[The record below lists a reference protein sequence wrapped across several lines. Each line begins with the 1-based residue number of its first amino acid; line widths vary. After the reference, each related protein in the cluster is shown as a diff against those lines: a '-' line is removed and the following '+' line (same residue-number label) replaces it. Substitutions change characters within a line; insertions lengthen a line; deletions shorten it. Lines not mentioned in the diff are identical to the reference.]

1 MAIRP
6 RTAALGAGACVAMLV
21 VVWFASFH
29 VAFFS
34 HANQSIY
41 LQFGDLQAHGR
52 LEWIARHFVAPFDP
66 NPYVYLA
73 LVPVAVAVLRGR
85 PRSALAVVAIIL
97 GANVTTELLKH
108 TLSEPR
114 LPFVPTPSW
123 PSGHSTAVMSLALA
137 SVLAAPTRLRP
148 AAAALGAS
156 LAIAVGYSVIA
167 TGMHYPSDVVGGFL
181 VAATWTL
188 LTVAALLAAE
198 RWRPSPATPGAG
210 PISIRAV
217 LGAPGIVLLGAL
229 MLTAIVVLSRPDDFV
244 SYARAH
250 EAFIVGAAGIG
261 ALGLALSTGVVLSV
275 RR

>member
-1 MAIRP
+1 
-6 RTAALGAGACVAMLV
+6 MLV

-29 VAFFS
+29 VPFFS

-52 LEWIARHFVAPFDP
+52 LDWIASHFVSPFDP

-73 LVPVAVAVLRGR
+73 LAPVAVAVLRGR
-85 PRSALAVVAIIL
+85 PRSALAVIGILL

-108 TLSEPR
+108 ILAEPR
-114 LPFVPTPSW
+114 LPFMPAPSW

-188 LTVAALLAAE
+188 LAVAALLAAE
-198 RWRPSPATPGAG
+198 RWRPSPTPGSG
-210 PISIRAV
+210 PLSIRAV
-217 LGAPGIVLLGAL
+217 LGAPGAVLLGAL
-229 MLTAIVVLSRPDDFV
+229 FLTAIVVLTRPHDVFD
-244 SYARAH
+244 YARAH
-250 EAFIVGAAGIG
+250 EAFLVGAAGIG

>member
-1 MAIRP
+1 MR
-6 RTAALGAGACVAMLV
+6 GDAGASSGSRPSTSRSSATPTSRSTV
-21 VVWFASFH
+21 
-29 VAFFS
+29 
-34 HANQSIY
+34 
-41 LQFGDLQAHGR
+41 QFGDLHAHSR
-52 LEWIARHFVAPFDP
+52 LEWIAWHFVSPFDP

-108 TLSEPR
+108 VLAEPS
-114 LPFVPTPSW
+114 LPFMPAPSW

-148 AAAALGAS
+148 VAAALGAS

-188 LTVAALLAAE
+188 TAVAGLLAAE
-198 RWRPSPATPGAG
+198 RWRPSSSPRRGSDLDARGPGRSRRRASGCARPDGDRRCSSGRTTSFPTPGLTRRSSSARRE
-210 PISIRAV
+210 S
-217 LGAPGIVLLGAL
+217 APSV
-229 MLTAIVVLSRPDDFV
+229 SRCRPE
-244 SYARAH
+244 SY
-250 EAFIVGAAGIG
+250 
-261 ALGLALSTGVVLSV
+261 
-275 RR
+275 